1 MRSKLTRGSLLAL
14 LPTLGMLVLA
24 GCGGDASDAGS
35 SSATPT
41 STPSN
46 APTATPSPVASP
58 TGPAT
63 PPKTSSPSNTT
74 DPSGEAA
81 DVTLNVAVA
90 NGKVNPSGA
99 TIKAKAGQ
107 TVLITAVSDTEDEL
121 HVHGYDKELELKPGK
136 PTSVTFKADVKGTF
150 EVETHESGKLVAKL
164 VVS

>member
-1 MRSKLTRGSLLAL
+1 MRSKLTRGSLFAL

-35 SSATPT
+35 S
-41 STPSN
+41 
-46 APTATPSPVASP
+46 ATPSPVASP